1 MLYPQN
7 KVNKFIKK
15 GKIWGIQK
23 NIEEEEKWDQK
34 KEELEKEI
42 KENKIYSF
50 KWNLANISIKL
61 EYMLSFHSCCH

>member
-7 KVNKFIKK
+7 KVNKFIGK

-34 KEELEKEI
+34 KEGLAREVN
-42 KENKIYSF
+42 ENKPKSER
-50 KWNLANISIKL
+50 NRPN
-61 EYMLSFHSCCH
+61 